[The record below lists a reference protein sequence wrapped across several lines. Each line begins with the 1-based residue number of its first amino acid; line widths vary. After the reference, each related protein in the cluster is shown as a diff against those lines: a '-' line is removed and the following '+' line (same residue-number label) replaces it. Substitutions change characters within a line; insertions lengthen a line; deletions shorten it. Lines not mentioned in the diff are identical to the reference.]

1 MEQDQMQNVRW
12 DHYPLV
18 ASNTLAQEWLSIQAK
33 IGLAPNTVEAY
44 GRSLNDFLAFY
55 QCYATPFAAAT
66 KVQIASYVADLR
78 QRSHPKGANIR
89 HLHSG
94 SGLARATIYQR
105 VTVVRLFFDYLIEI
119 GAREN
124 PRNPVGRGKYTP
136 GKTFVSKKERGL
148 VSPVETQPWLPSD
161 EEWDRILDAAGREP
175 IRNQLMLL
183 LAYDGALRR
192 SELVALEIRDLA
204 IPLQQITLRPEMT
217 KNGRGRV
224 VMFGDVSRELLRRY
238 LDERVE
244 ADIRGGYLFRSASNR
259 NHRQKITPATWDKI
273 VARLA
278 QRADV
283 AQFTTHTLRHL
294 RLTDLARAGENI
306 YTIMHYAGHRNVET
320 TKLYLRL
327 SGRETAERVRISL
340 HQLDQRLRRILE
352 EEEQ

>member
-1 MEQDQMQNVRW
+1 MEQDHMHKVHW

-18 ASNTLAQEWLSIQAK
+18 ASTPLAQEWLDIQAK

-44 GRSLNDFLAFY
+44 GRGLNDFLAFY
-55 QCYATPFAAAT
+55 QRYPTPFAAAT
-66 KVQIASYVADLR
+66 KVQIAAYVADLR

-94 SGLARATIYQR
+94 TGLAKATIYQR
-105 VTVVRLFFDYLIEI
+105 VTVVRLFFDYLIET
-119 GAREN
+119 GKREN

-136 GKTFVSKKERGL
+136 GKMFVPKKERGL
-148 VSPVETQPWLPSD
+148 GSPVETQPWLPSD
-161 EEWDRILDAAGREP
+161 EEWDHILDAASQEP

-204 IPLQQITLRPEMT
+204 LPLQQITLRPEIT

-224 VMFGDVSRELLRRY
+224 VMFGDVSRELLKRY
-238 LDERVE
+238 LDERAE
-244 ADIRGGYLFRSASNR
+244 ADIRGGHLFRSASHR
-259 NHRQKITPATWDKI
+259 NHSQHITPATWDKI

-278 QRADV
+278 EQADV

-294 RLTDLARAGENI
+294 RLTDLARAGEDL
-306 YTIMHYAGHRNVET
+306 YTIMQYAGHRNVET

-340 HQLDQRLRRILE
+340 QQLDQRLQRILKE
-352 EEEQ
+352 AQQ

>member
-1 MEQDQMQNVRW
+1 MEQDQMQNVHW

-44 GRSLNDFLAFY
+44 GRSLNDFLAFSQRY
-55 QCYATPFAAAT
+55 PTPFAATT
-66 KVQIASYVADLR
+66 KVQIASYVAELR

-161 EEWDRILDAAGREP
+161 EEWDR
-175 IRNQLMLL
+175 
-183 LAYDGALRR
+183 
-192 SELVALEIRDLA
+192 
-204 IPLQQITLRPEMT
+204 RPEMT

-259 NHRQKITPATWDKI
+259 NLSQKITPATWDKI

-278 QRADV
+278 ERADV

-306 YTIMHYAGHRNVET
+306 YTIMQYAGHRNVET

-340 HQLDQRLRRILE
+340 HQLDQRLRRILN

>member
-1 MEQDQMQNVRW
+1 MHEVHW

-18 ASNTLAQEWLSIQAK
+18 ASTPLAREWLEIQAK

-44 GRSLNDFLAFY
+44 GRGLNDFLTFY
-55 QCYATPFAAAT
+55 QHYSTPFAEAS
-66 KVQIASYVADLR
+66 KVQIAAYVADLR
-78 QRSHPKGANIR
+78 QRPHPKAANLR

-94 SGLARATIYQR
+94 TGLARATIYQR
-105 VTVVRLFFDYLIEI
+105 VTVVRLFFDYLMEI
-119 GAREN
+119 GVREN

-136 GKTFVSKKERGL
+136 GKAFVSKKERGL
-148 VSPVETQPWLPSD
+148 ISPRETQPWLPSD
-161 EEWDRILDAAGREP
+161 EEWEALLDAPRREP

-204 IPLQQITLRPEMT
+204 LPLQQITLRPQIT

-224 VMFGDVSRELLRRY
+224 VMFGDGSRELLKRY

-244 ADIRGGYLFRSASNR
+244 ADIRGGHLFRSTSNR
-259 NHRQKITPATWDKI
+259 NHRQHVTAATWDKI

-278 QRADV
+278 EHAGI
-283 AQFTTHTLRHL
+283 AHFTTHTLRHL
-294 RLTDLARAGENI
+294 RLTDLARAGEDL
-306 YTIMHYAGHRNVET
+306 YTIMQYAGHRNVET
-320 TKLYLRL
+320 TKLYVRL

-340 HQLDQRLRRILE
+340 QQLDRRLQRILKE
-352 EEEQ
+352 DQNAGN